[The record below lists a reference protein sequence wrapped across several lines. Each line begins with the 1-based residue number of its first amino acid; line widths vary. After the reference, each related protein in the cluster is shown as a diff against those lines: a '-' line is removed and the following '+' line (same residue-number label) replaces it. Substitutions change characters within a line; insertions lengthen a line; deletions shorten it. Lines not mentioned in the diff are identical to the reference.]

1 MTTQPQPGHVSLDS
15 STQPARVRAI
25 GDWTLAHYTALE
37 REVTRLRSEVAA
49 NASFDLSQLGALDT
63 AGAALLAELLGAER
77 LADLAEL
84 EPGLPRERQALLKTV
99 GHALHDFCE
108 PEKPKP
114 PTTAI
119 ELLARIGC
127 AMETFWLHLKAL
139 LGFIGLTLETLFRS
153 LVRPASWRVT
163 PLVAN
168 IEKSGLD
175 AVPIIALLTFLVGAV
190 IAFLGATVLANF
202 GATIYTVNLV
212 VFSFLREFAVL
223 LTAILMAGRTASAFT
238 AQIGSMKANEEI
250 DAIRAL
256 GLNPIELAGAAAGA
270 GAAGIATDA
279 DLRRHA
285 LRHRRRHDRL
295 RLDPG
300 HPAGDVPVDHG
311 GRNRRTAFP
320 GRYQQGPAVR
330 LPDRR
335 DRLPGRLQG
344 QRQRPVGGRA
354 HHHQRGPLDLRGDPA
369 RRPRRAVL
377 HGDGLVNQ
385 DNPQAIIQVRD
396 LCNRFGAQAVHEH
409 LDLDVRRGEILG
421 VVGGSGTGKSV
432 LLRSIVGLRRPTS
445 GSVRVFGEDLLQL
458 PEERRS
464 LVERRFGVLFQQG
477 ALFSSLT
484 VVENVALPL
493 IENAGLP
500 RADAEHLA
508 QVKLALAGLPAN
520 AGDKYPASLSG
531 GMIKRAALARALA
544 LDPDILFLDE
554 PTAGLDPIGAAAFD
568 NLIRTLRDALGL
580 TVFLVT
586 HDLDTLYTICDRV
599 AVLSQKKVLVV
610 DTLERVAATDDA
622 WVREY
627 FHGPRGRAAHQAAA
641 VPENH

>member
-1 MTTQPQPGHVSLDS
+1 M
-15 STQPARVRAI
+15 
-25 GDWTLAHYTALE
+25 
-37 REVTRLRSEVAA
+37 
-49 NASFDLSQLGALDT
+49 
-63 AGAALLAELLGAER
+63 
-77 LADLAEL
+77 
-84 EPGLPRERQALLKTV
+84 
-99 GHALHDFCE
+99 
-108 PEKPKP
+108 
-114 PTTAI
+114 
-119 ELLARIGC
+119 
-127 AMETFWLHLKAL
+127 
-139 LGFIGLTLETLFRS
+139 
-153 LVRPASWRVT
+153 
-163 PLVAN
+163 
-168 IEKSGLD
+168 
-175 AVPIIALLTFLVGAV
+175 
-190 IAFLGATVLANF
+190 
-202 GATIYTVNLV
+202 
-212 VFSFLREFAVL
+212 
-223 LTAILMAGRTASAFT
+223 
-238 AQIGSMKANEEI
+238 
-250 DAIRAL
+250 
-256 GLNPIELAGAAAGA
+256 
-270 GAAGIATDA
+270 
-279 DLRRHA
+279 
-285 LRHRRRHDRL
+285 
-295 RLDPG
+295 
-300 HPAGDVPVDHG
+300 
-311 GRNRRTAFP
+311 
-320 GRYQQGPAVR
+320 
-330 LPDRR
+330 
-335 DRLPGRLQG
+335 
-344 QRQRPVGGRA
+344 
-354 HHHQRGPLDLRGDPA
+354 
-369 RRPRRAVL
+369 
-377 HGDGLVNQ
+377 NQ

-409 LDLDVRRGEILG
+409 LDLHVRRGEILG

-610 DTLERVAATDDA
+610 GTLERVAATDDA